1 MIKIIKTI
9 IASLFFFCAISE
21 AKTIHVVY
29 PAGSTSYKSIAK
41 SIYNDISQ
49 WQKNNNNTYNITVSN
64 SLNFPVNSI
73 KPRDLIV
80 NISRTNITKTYPD
93 LLNKDI
99 LFTFNTRYS
108 QHTLTKLSHHTHIF
122 IDQPLTP
129 ILETAKKV
137 INKNYRKTILIITSE
152 KNKRYDILNEE
163 LDKNLKFVT
172 VKDGENAAKKIEP
185 DLYQAGAIAAIYDPQ
200 IWSGNS
206 ARWILQQAYNN
217 KVPVIGYSKAFLKAG
232 AISSV
237 YSSSDQII
245 AATNNQIIK
254 WIENEKFDNKVI
266 YPDYSIEVNNNIAKA
281 LNLSSMEIIELGKK
295 Q

>member
-9 IASLFFFCAISE
+9 IASLFFFCATSE

-41 SIYNDISQ
+41 SIYDDISR
-49 WQKNNNNTYNITVSN
+49 WQNNNNNNYKITVSN
-64 SLNFPVNSI
+64 SLAFPVNSI

-93 LLNKDI
+93 LLDIDI

-108 QHTLTKLSHHTHIF
+108 QHALTKLSHHTHIL

-152 KNKRYDILNEE
+152 ENKRYDILNEE
-163 LDKNLKFVT
+163 LEKNLKFVN

-185 DLYQAGAIAAIYDPQ
+185 CLDQAGAIAAIYDPK

-232 AISSV
+232 AVSSV

-245 AATNNQIIK
+245 AATNNQIIN
-254 WIENEKFDNKVI
+254 WIENEKFESKVI